1 MKKALSSGGF
11 FFYIHYLY
19 LRGIINHK
27 SFYMLPQIIVAT
39 ICLLLTLYG
48 VFKKNRVF
56 FNLGYFI
63 FGIIVIASELSFF
76 SENQETIHLAT
87 AVLWMIQS
95 SLALPNKLPYDGS
108 KLAKSAAIKIYICL
122 TLINLFG
129 IYIVK
134 ISEVPDV
141 AQYFHL
147 ILAVLPLIAIYLI
160 LNNKIEIT
168 KS

>member
-1 MKKALSSGGF
+1 
-11 FFYIHYLY
+11 
-19 LRGIINHK
+19 
-27 SFYMLPQIIVAT
+27 MLPQIIVT
-39 ICLLLTLYG
+39 TVCLSITLFG

-63 FGIIVIASELSFF
+63 FGIIVIVSELSFF

-87 AVLWMIQS
+87 ALIWMIQS

-108 KLAKSAAIKIYICL
+108 KLAKSAAIKIYISL

-129 IYIVK
+129 IYIVRV
-134 ISEVPDV
+134 SEVPDV

-147 ILAVLPLIAIYLI
+147 ILAILPLVAIYLV
-160 LNNKIEIT
+160 LNNKVEIT
-168 KS
+168 K

>member
-1 MKKALSSGGF
+1 
-11 FFYIHYLY
+11 
-19 LRGIINHK
+19 
-27 SFYMLPQIIVAT
+27 MLPQIIVASLC
-39 ICLLLTLYG
+39 ILITLYG

-63 FGIIVIASELSFF
+63 FGIIVIVSELSFF
-76 SENQETIHLAT
+76 AESQKTIHLAT
-87 AVLWMIQS
+87 AILWMIQS
-95 SLALPNKLPYDGS
+95 SLAFPNKLPYDGG

-129 IYIVK
+129 IYIVRT
-134 ISEVPDV
+134 SEVPDI

-147 ILAVLPLIAIYLI
+147 ILAILPLVAIYLV
-160 LNNKIEIT
+160 LSNKIKIT